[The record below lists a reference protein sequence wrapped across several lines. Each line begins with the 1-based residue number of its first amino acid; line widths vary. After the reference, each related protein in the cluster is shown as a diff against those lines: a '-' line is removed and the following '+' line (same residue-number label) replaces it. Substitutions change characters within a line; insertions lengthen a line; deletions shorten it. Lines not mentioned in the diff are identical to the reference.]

1 MNILSAREVVKI
13 TNLSRVSLWRY
24 ERHGLFP
31 SRLRLGPNRVG
42 WLQSEVEDWLRARP
56 RGMAYAENENSPNAG
71 SEAVEP

>member
-24 ERHGLFP
+24 ERRGLFP

-56 RGMAYAENENSPNAG
+56 RGMAYVETDNSPNAG
-71 SEAVEP
+71 SEAVDP